1 MTGHMGLV
9 RHGDRLPRVRA
20 GLYSGC
26 AGFTLVEIAVVV
38 GIMGIMVAMA
48 VPSINTAVID
58 ARANGAMRAVQG
70 QLRTARDAAVSL
82 RRVVEVQFVG
92 AGEVRSTRLEGTTRT
107 LLQTTF
113 LENGMQF
120 QVNSGVPDTP
130 DAFGNAR
137 AVDFG
142 GPTTI
147 FFQPD
152 GTLGDG
158 TGLPI
163 SGTVNLGV
171 PNRELSARAVTVLG
185 PTGRVQAYRWDSRAW
200 R

>member
-1 MTGHMGLV
+1 MTGQLGLG
-9 RHGDRLPRVRA
+9 RHGDRLPQARTR
-20 GLYSGC
+20 LHSRC
-26 AGFTLVEIAVVV
+26 AGFTLVEITLVV
-38 GIMGIMVAMA
+38 GIMGIMVAVA
-48 VPSINTAVID
+48 VPSINTALID
-58 ARANGAMRAVQG
+58 ARANGALRAVNG
-70 QLRTARDAAVSL
+70 HLRSARDASISL

-92 AGEVRSTRLEGTTRT
+92 AGEIRSTRLEGATRT
-107 LLQTTF
+107 LLQTTV

-120 QVNSGVPDTP
+120 QVTAGVPDTP

-142 GPTTI
+142 GPTTVY
-147 FFQPD
+147 FQPD
-152 GTLGDG
+152 GTLGDE

-171 PNRELSARAVTVLG
+171 PNRALSARAVTVLG
-185 PTGRVQAYRWDSRAW
+185 PTGRVQAYRWDSVAW